1 MRRDK
6 ARGDDEMITEAKL
19 KELGFAEIN
28 LADEKFLC
36 LELRKNKDRH
46 KHCLRWYADEPET
59 FYIDCIYLCGEETI
73 PEEQFLLNH
82 NNLANSAVKHYREI
96 IEKLN

>member
-1 MRRDK
+1 
-6 ARGDDEMITEAKL
+6 MITETKL
-19 KELGFAEIN
+19 KELGFVEIN
-28 LADEKFLC
+28 LEDETFLC

-59 FYIDCIYLCGEETI
+59 FYIDCIYLCGVETI
-73 PEEQFLLNH
+73 PEDEFLLNH

-96 IEKLN
+96 MEKLN

>member
-1 MRRDK
+1 
-6 ARGDDEMITEAKL
+6 MITETKL

-28 LADEKFLC
+28 LEDETFLC

-59 FYIDCIYLCGEETI
+59 FYIDCIYLSGVETI
-73 PEEQFLLNH
+73 SEEEFLLNH
-82 NNLANSAVKHYREI
+82 NNLADSAVQHYKKIMDQLTGVYEVM
-96 IEKLN
+96 K

>member
-1 MRRDK
+1 
-6 ARGDDEMITEAKL
+6 MITETKL
-19 KELGFAEIN
+19 KELGFVEIN
-28 LADEKFLC
+28 LADETFLC

-59 FYIDCIYLCGEETI
+59 FYIDCIYLCGVETI

-82 NNLANSAVKHYREI
+82 NNLANSAVRHYRKI
-96 IEKLN
+96 MEKLN